1 MFSKQEM
8 RKFLS
13 KFQEGNQKIAKE
25 YFDSKEPLFS
35 SEYKAKEKWTPKN
48 PAMFEDVIRFA
59 GSMVIELLKQNQKL
73 KVRLDNHR
81 MEIRKAKERLEN
93 QRKEIRKLKERLDK
107 LEKLQKRAAQK
118 DSDTK

>member
-1 MFSKQEM
+1 
-8 RKFLS
+8 
-13 KFQEGNQKIAKE
+13 
-25 YFDSKEPLFS
+25 
-35 SEYKAKEKWTPKN
+35 
-48 PAMFEDVIRFA
+48 
-59 GSMVIELLKQNQKL
+59 
-73 KVRLDNHR
+73 

>member
-1 MFSKQEM
+1 M
-8 RKFLS
+8 
-13 KFQEGNQKIAKE
+13 
-25 YFDSKEPLFS
+25 
-35 SEYKAKEKWTPKN
+35 
-48 PAMFEDVIRFA
+48 
-59 GSMVIELLKQNQKL
+59 IELLKQNQKL